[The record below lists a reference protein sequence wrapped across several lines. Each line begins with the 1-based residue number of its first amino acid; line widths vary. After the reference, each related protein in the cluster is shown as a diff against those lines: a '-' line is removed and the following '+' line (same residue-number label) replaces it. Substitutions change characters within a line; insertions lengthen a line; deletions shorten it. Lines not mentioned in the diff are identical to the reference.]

1 MTVRCP
7 HCATIVPLAD
17 EEIGAAG
24 RMVRCAACG
33 TRWLARVLD
42 EDPYARIP
50 AVRRMTEAD
59 AAGDALVIDH
69 VGPGFAPKPKA
80 AARAA
85 AAPSRRTP
93 RWPKILAAVAG
104 AVAAGVI
111 LRAPIMAALP
121 HARGLPAEV
130 AMLEFKDVKSQTVQ
144 LRGSDALL
152 VEGTI
157 VNHGA
162 SSVSLPAIRITLRS
176 SSGDAVTSW
185 LVEPAVDGLAP
196 GGSVG
201 FRSALAAPPPDAA
214 NVTLNLAA
222 REGA

>member
-1 MTVRCP
+1 
-7 HCATIVPLAD
+7 
-17 EEIGAAG
+17 
-24 RMVRCAACG
+24 MVRCAACG
-33 TRWLARVLD
+33 TRWLARVLA

-59 AAGDALVIDH
+59 AAADGLVIDH
-69 VGPGFAPKPKA
+69 VGKGFIPKLKPVPAAPRA
-80 AARAA
+80 VHAAR
-85 AAPSRRTP
+85 

-104 AVAAGVI
+104 AVLAGVI

-130 AMLEFKDVKSQTVQ
+130 AMLEFQNVKSQTVE

-162 SSVSLPAIRITLRS
+162 NAVSLPAIRITLRS

-196 GGSVG
+196 GASVG

-214 NVTLNLAA
+214 RVTLNLAA

>member
-1 MTVRCP
+1 MAVRCP

-33 TRWLARVLD
+33 TRWLARVLE

-50 AVRRMTEAD
+50 IVRRMTEAD
-59 AAGDALVIDH
+59 AAGEALVIDH
-69 VGPGFAPKPKA
+69 VGKGFAPRPKPVAPPPKA
-80 AARAA
+80 GRS
-85 AAPSRRTP
+85 PR

-104 AVAAGVI
+104 AVVAGVI
-111 LRAPIMAALP
+111 LRGPIMAALP

-130 AMLEFKDVKSQTVQ
+130 AMLEFKDVKSETVQ

-152 VEGTI
+152 VEGTL
-157 VNHGA
+157 VNRGA
-162 SSVSLPAIRITLRS
+162 SAVSLPAIRITLRS
-176 SSGDAVTSW
+176 SAGDAVTSW

-196 GGSVG
+196 GASVG

-214 NVTLNLAA
+214 RVTLNLAA

>member
-17 EEIGAAG
+17 DEIGAAG

-69 VGPGFAPKPKA
+69 VGPGFTPKPKPVA
-80 AARAA
+80 TPPKARR
-85 AAPSRRTP
+85 APR
-93 RWPKILAAVAG
+93 RWPKMLAAVAG
-104 AVAAGVI
+104 AVLAGVI
-111 LRAPIMAALP
+111 LRAPIMAAMP
-121 HARGLPAEV
+121 HAGGLPAEV
-130 AMLEFKDVKSQTVQ
+130 AMLEFQDVKSETVQ
-144 LRGSDALL
+144 LPGSDALL

-157 VNHGA
+157 VNRGA
-162 SSVSLPAIRITLRS
+162 SAVSLPAIRITLRS
-176 SSGDAVTSW
+176 ASGEAVTSW

-196 GGSVG
+196 GGSIG

-214 NVTLNLAA
+214 KVTLNLAA

>member
-17 EEIGAAG
+17 EEIGAGG

-33 TRWLARVLD
+33 TRWLARVLE

-50 AVRRMTEAD
+50 AVRRMTAED

-69 VGPGFAPKPKA
+69 VGAGFAPKPKA
-80 AARAA
+80 RLAPPKTP
-85 AAPSRRTP
+85 AAPR
-93 RWPKILAAVAG
+93 RWPKVLAAVAG
-104 AVAAGVI
+104 AVVVAVI
-111 LRAPIMAALP
+111 LRAPIMAAMP

-130 AMLEFKDVKSQTVQ
+130 AMLEFRDVKSETVQ
-144 LRGSDALL
+144 LRGADALL

-157 VNHGA
+157 FNRGA
-162 SSVSLPAIRITLRS
+162 SAVSLPAIRITLRS
-176 SSGDAVTSW
+176 ASGDAVTSW

-214 NVTLNLAA
+214 KVTLNLAT